1 MQIVCISSSNI
12 KHARESSTSLKVCK
26 LIKEMIKR
34 KFPAGLH
41 VEIVSLVNFELKPCI
56 GCGRCFNYDKCSNDS
71 EFNNLYDILCMADAL
86 FIISAHYA
94 PIPSKLAILL
104 EKVEQLAFLKRF
116 NDESYRSPLFGKPVG
131 IIGHGGGTEEVH
143 RYYKEPV
150 IDSIW
155 NALSYPVEMNIIG
168 IDSDQPRGVTFPVKA
183 VKKIGDSIFPIQE
196 YDWNDIENRLD
207 PLVNKVIEATAAPAV

>member
-1 MQIVCISSSNI
+1 M
-12 KHARESSTSLKVCK
+12 KHAGENSTSLKVCR
-26 LIKEMIKR
+26 LIKDMVKR
-34 KFPAGLH
+34 KTSGDVH
-41 VEIVSLVNFELKPCI
+41 VEIVSLVDFELKSCI
-56 GCGRCFNYDKCSNDS
+56 GCGRCFNQDKCFNDN
-71 EFNNLYDILCMADAL
+71 EFNNLYDILRMADAL

-116 NDESYRSPLFGKPVG
+116 NDESYRAPLFGKPVG
-131 IIGHGGGTEEVH
+131 IIGHGGGTEEIH

-155 NALSYPVEMNIIG
+155 NSLSYPVEMNIIG
-168 IDSDQPRGVTFPVKA
+168 IDADQPRGVTFPVKA
-183 VKKIGDSIFPIQE
+183 VKKVNNSIFPIQE

-207 PLVNKVIEATAAPAV
+207 PLVNKVIEAL

>member
-1 MQIVCISSSNI
+1 MWIVCISSSNM
-12 KHARESSTSLKVCK
+12 KHAGENSTSLKVCR
-26 LIKEMIKR
+26 LIKDMVKR
-34 KFPAGLH
+34 KTSGDVH
-41 VEIVSLVNFELKPCI
+41 VEIVSLVDFELKSCI
-56 GCGRCFNYDKCSNDS
+56 GCGRCFNQDKCFNDN
-71 EFNNLYDILCMADAL
+71 EFNNLYDILRMADAL

-116 NDESYRSPLFGKPVG
+116 NDESYRAPLFGKPVG
-131 IIGHGGGTEEVH
+131 IIGHGGGTEEIH

-155 NALSYPVEMNIIG
+155 NSLSYPVEMNIIG
-168 IDSDQPRGVTFPVKA
+168 IDADQPRGVTFPVKA
-183 VKKIGDSIFPIQE
+183 VKKVNNSIFPIQE

-207 PLVNKVIEATAAPAV
+207 PLVNKVIEAL